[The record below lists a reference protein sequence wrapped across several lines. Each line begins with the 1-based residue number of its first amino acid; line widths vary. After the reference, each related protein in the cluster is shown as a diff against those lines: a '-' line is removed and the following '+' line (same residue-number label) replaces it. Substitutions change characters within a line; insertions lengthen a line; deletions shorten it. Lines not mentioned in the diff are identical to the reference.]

1 MNGRLLLNVFFL
13 SCAAQSPPAIAKE
26 SPTMNVRV
34 GSIYQRGISEV
45 WQEPSE
51 EIPVIRMALWRDER
65 GSARILL
72 RSEKDLA
79 GIRFQ
84 VADLKS
90 GECPTSIGGENILL
104 RRVRTV
110 GAGEHGPTAD
120 PLETF
125 ESLELRA
132 TQTQAVWITVRI
144 PPGTCPGTYH
154 GTINLVSPEGV
165 TAAAELAV
173 RVLPVDLPAPEAY
186 SFWLDLWQHPAAVA
200 RVHDLP
206 LWSEPHWA
214 VLKDTLRMLAEAGQ
228 KVITATII
236 HDPWGSQTYDPHVSM
251 VTWYR
256 EQDGTLSFDFSVF
269 DRYVKTCMEVGIKG
283 AIHCYS
289 TCLGPGKRTDCVF
302 RVTGR
307 DSGQAEDIVTQVG
320 DEVYKRMW
328 KQFFAAF
335 VPHLRERGWLEKT
348 GIGMDEKPP
357 EVMEPMLAMLRE
369 AAPELRVAL
378 AGRYHTDLD
387 AHVWDY
393 CVFYPGPEAEVP
405 KTRRKTGRKTTFY
418 TCCGPPS
425 PNTFTH
431 SPPVES
437 RQLPWQAAASG
448 LDGYL
453 RWAYNAWNRSPL
465 EETAFGN
472 WPPGD
477 CFLVYPG
484 PRSSI
489 RFELLKQGIQ
499 DYEAIQFVRSQLPES
514 SPLREQLEAAVRRA
528 AENIEDKA
536 EAARRVEQAR
546 ALANS
551 LAVESLN
558 RKQ

>member
-1 MNGRLLLNVFFL
+1 MNGRFVLTVFLF
-13 SCAAQSPPAIAKE
+13 CCPAQSPPAIAKE
-26 SPTMNVRV
+26 SPAMNIQVA
-34 GSIYQRGISEV
+34 SIYQR
-45 WQEPSE
+45 
-51 EIPVIRMALWRDER
+51 EIPQSWEQTAGATPEISMTLWRNER
-65 GSARILL
+65 GSAKLLL
-72 RSEKDLA
+72 RSETDLSD
-79 GIRFQ
+79 IRF
-84 VADLKS
+84 S
-90 GECPTSIGGENILL
+90 GFDASEEECPSPIRPESVSF

-110 GAGEHGPTAD
+110 GAGEYGRVAD
-120 PLETF
+120 VLEDF
-125 ESLELRA
+125 DRFDVPA
-132 TQTQAVWITVRI
+132 HQTQAIWLTLTA
-144 PPGTCPGTYH
+144 PPQTCPGSYR
-154 GTINLVSPEGV
+154 GTIKAFAREG
-165 TAAAELAV
+165 AEAEFELHLE
-173 RVLPVDLPAPEAY
+173 VLPLVLPTPEQY

-206 LWSEPHWA
+206 LWSEAHWA
-214 VLKDTLRMLAEAGQ
+214 ALEDTLRMLAEAGQ

-256 EQDGTLSFDFSVF
+256 EGNGTLSFDFSVF
-269 DRYVKTCMEVGIKG
+269 DRYVETCMEVGIKQ

-302 RVTGR
+302 RVTDR
-307 DSGQAEDIVTQVG
+307 DSGETEDIVTQVG
-320 DEVYKRMW
+320 DEAYKSMW

-357 EVMEPMLAMLRE
+357 QVMEPMLTMLKE

-378 AGRYHTDLD
+378 AGRHHAELD
-387 AHVWDY
+387 PRVWDY
-393 CVFYPGPEAEVP
+393 CIFYPGPEPEIP
-405 KTRRKTGRKTTFY
+405 QTRRNTGRKTTFY

-437 RQLPWQAAASG
+437 RQLPWHAAASG

-453 RWAYNAWNRSPL
+453 RWAYNAWNQSPL

-477 CFLVYPG
+477 CFLIYPG

-489 RFELLKQGIQ
+489 RFELLKRGIQ
-499 DYEAIQFVRSQLPES
+499 DFEAVRFVRSQLPES
-514 SPLREQLEAAVRRA
+514 SPLRDQLEAAVRRA

-536 EAARRVEQAR
+536 EAARRVEEAR
-546 ALANS
+546 GLVNS
-551 LAVESLN
+551 LALGLVE
-558 RKQ
+558 KD